1 MNYGIVNTLTL
12 EGFRREFEAFG
23 RTENFSPRGLEA
35 LFNYLENLADDIGQ
49 NIEMDVIAF
58 CVEYT
63 EYDSFK
69 ELQLDYSNLEIEDLE
84 GFRERTEIIEVPNTS
99 ALIIRDF

>member
-23 RTENFSPRGLEA
+23 RTENFSPRGLEV
-35 LFNYLENLADDIGQ
+35 LFNYLENLADDIGP

>member
-1 MNYGIVNTLTL
+1 MRVL
-12 EGFRREFEAFG
+12 E
-23 RTENFSPRGLEA
+23 ENSRHTGEPKIFAPGLEA

-63 EYDSFK
+63 EYDSFE
-69 ELQLDYSNLEIEDLE
+69 ELNEDYSHLNIKDLE
-84 GFRERTEIIEVPNTS
+84 GFEEMTTVIEIENTQGI
-99 ALIIRDF
+99 IIRDF

>member
-1 MNYGIVNTLTL
+1 MDYGIVNTLTL
-12 EGFRREFEAFG
+12 EGFRREFEAYG

-63 EYDSFK
+63 EYDSFEELK
-69 ELQLDYSNLEIEDLE
+69 EDYSHLEIEDLE
-84 GFRERTEIIEVPNTS
+84 GFEEMTTVIKIENTQGI
-99 ALIIRDF
+99 IIRDF